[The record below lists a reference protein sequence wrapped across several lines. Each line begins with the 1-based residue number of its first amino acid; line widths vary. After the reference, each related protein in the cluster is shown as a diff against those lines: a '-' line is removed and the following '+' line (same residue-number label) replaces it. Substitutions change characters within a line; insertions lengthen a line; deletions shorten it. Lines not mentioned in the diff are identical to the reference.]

1 MIFPMFICLS
11 MSLSWS
17 VVLTNLILKN
27 FGTCINS
34 MVQKYG
40 MQPPSNLGRLKFLGK
55 DQVGRPSNVGVE
67 RVGGGGGR

>member
-1 MIFPMFICLS
+1 
-11 MSLSWS
+11 
-17 VVLTNLILKN
+17 
-27 FGTCINS
+27 

-67 RVGGGGGR
+67 RVGGEIGDCEKISKFKVHTALKMFKIYIY